1 MQGARMI
8 KRKLVLEFTKMSGNG
23 NDFIVID
30 NRFYNFSA
38 EELSDLARRFCARR
52 TGIGADGILAYM
64 LPDDAQ
70 HQYRMKYYNADGSL
84 GTMCG
89 NGARCLARFARK
101 AGVTEETMQFES
113 DAGVYRATAGVDDA
127 DPVRIYVQPP
137 KDLVLEKLT
146 HPQLEGPGHYIW
158 TGTEHLVVFTT
169 SLDSAP
175 VGSLG
180 KTLRHHDALGEQGA
194 NVNFVSVTHPGT
206 ATAPAQLRVRTYE
219 KGVEDETLACGTGAM
234 ASAVIAHK
242 TGRIAATRVDVQM
255 AGGMLGVGFEPAD
268 DGVANLY
275 LEGVVDTIYR
285 GTTEV

>member
-1 MQGARMI
+1 MI

-38 EELSDLARRFCARR
+38 EELSDLARRFCPRR

-64 LPDDAQ
+64 LPDAST
-70 HQYRMKYYNADGSL
+70 HHYRMKYYNADGSL

-101 AGVTEETMQFES
+101 AGVTDETMQFES
-113 DAGVYRATAGVDDA
+113 DAGVYAATAGPNDD

-137 KDLVLEKLT
+137 QDLTLEKLT
-146 HPQLEGPGHYIW
+146 HPQLEAPAHYIW
-158 TGTEHLVVFTT
+158 TGTEHLIVFTQ
-169 SLDSAP
+169 SLDEAP
-175 VGSLG
+175 VVTLG
-180 KTLRHHDALGEQGA
+180 RSLRHDAALAPNGANINFVAVDQPGAHDA
-194 NVNFVSVTHPGT
+194 
-206 ATAPAQLRVRTYE
+206 PAHLSVRTYE

-234 ASAVIAHK
+234 ASAIIAK
-242 TGRIAATRVDVQM
+242 KAGLIEATTVQVQM
-255 AGGMLGVGFEPAD
+255 AGGMLGVGFSETAD
-268 DGVANLY
+268 GIENLY
-275 LEGVVDTIYR
+275 LEGAVETIYR